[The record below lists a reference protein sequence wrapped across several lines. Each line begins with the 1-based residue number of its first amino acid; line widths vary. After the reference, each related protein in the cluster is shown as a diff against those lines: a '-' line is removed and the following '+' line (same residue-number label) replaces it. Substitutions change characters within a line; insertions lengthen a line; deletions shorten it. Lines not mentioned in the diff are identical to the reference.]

1 MVCPSLLGR
10 AGPDGGTFVLPFS
23 LADDLLKKAGG
34 DISKLEELL
43 GLPSGDLGK
52 HPVRIDVPNPTGLR
66 MPSGNERGAN
76 AQWIPGG
83 YTSGGV
89 MEAVIDSP
97 SPGQYMV
104 NPIW

>member
-1 MVCPSLLGR
+1 MS
-10 AGPDGGTFVLPFS
+10 
-23 LADDLLKKAGG
+23 
-34 DISKLEELL
+34 
-43 GLPSGDLGK
+43 GLPLFASGDLGT
-52 HPVRIDVPNPTGLR
+52 HPVRIDVPNSTGLR
-66 MPSGNERGAN
+66 MPSGNEAGAN

-104 NPIW
+104 SSIW

>member
-1 MVCPSLLGR
+1 MGS
-10 AGPDGGTFVLPFS
+10 
-23 LADDLLKKAGG
+23 
-34 DISKLEELL
+34 
-43 GLPSGDLGK
+43 
-52 HPVRIDVPNPTGLR
+52 R
-66 MPSGNERGAN
+66 MPSGNEAGAN
-76 AQWIPGG
+76 PQWIPGG